1 MYEMETFRERTL
13 ANRYQPRQHLPPN
26 FPHVLKEY
34 AREVLRA
41 QPDDVLQWSADYF
54 KRLALETD
62 PLQAR
67 QPPSEHYVP
76 VVEDQ
81 EREMLLQR
89 LIKAFAEHDNDN
101 TGVLSTQEI
110 KKVLLESFELTP
122 SQALYVLTSTALVEN
137 DTVDYKSFANEC
149 VRAVQFFQETH
160 HEFGVGELE
169 DATVHGLSRRDV
181 EQEFL
186 RIFRYVDEAD
196 TGLLPIEQYFQALL
210 NAPYHLTNRDL
221 RLLRIEAARNAEN
234 EVDYE
239 SELAYMFDRL
249 LLAEQFF
256 LFDEDA

>member
-26 FPHVLKEY
+26 FPGVLKEY

-41 QPDDVLQWSADYF
+41 QPDDVLQWSANYF
-54 KRLALETD
+54 KQLALETD

-67 QPPSEHYVP
+67 QPPPEHYTAI
-76 VVEDQ
+76 VEDE
-81 EREMLLQR
+81 EREVLLQR
-89 LIKAFAEHDNDN
+89 LTKMFAGLDTESTDTLPMQTIKQA
-101 TGVLSTQEI
+101 
-110 KKVLLESFELTP
+110 LLESCGLTP
-122 SQALYVLTSTALVEN
+122 SQVLYTLTSTSVAES
-137 DTVDYKSFANEC
+137 DMVDYKAFASEA
-149 VRAVQFFQETH
+149 VRAVQFFQKSK
-160 HEFGVGELE
+160 HEFEVSDLE

-186 RIFRYVDEAD
+186 RIFRYVDEAG
-196 TGLLPIEQYFQALL
+196 TGLLPIEQYQHALA

-221 RLLRIEAARNAEN
+221 RLLRIEAVRNSTD

-239 SELAYMFDRL
+239 AELAYMFDRL

-256 LFDEDA
+256 LFDEES